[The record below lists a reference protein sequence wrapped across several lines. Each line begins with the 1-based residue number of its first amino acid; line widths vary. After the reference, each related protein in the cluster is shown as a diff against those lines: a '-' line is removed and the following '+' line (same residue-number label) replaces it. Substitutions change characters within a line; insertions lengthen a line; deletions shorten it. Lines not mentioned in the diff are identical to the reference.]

1 METKLKYIQF
11 ENGIEIISEVDISD
25 WKQSEIIRL
34 INPLKLFVIPPLMDK
49 STASSIT
56 GNQSMV
62 LTKWIPWVGTS
73 ITIKVDKILVV
84 EDVDVSMVEYYN
96 STLDQYL
103 KSDME
108 FDKEPEREGRGSI
121 LESEDELEDFVEI
134 IKAMSSKYK
143 RILH

>member
-56 GNQSMV
+56 GNQTMV

-84 EDVDVSMVEYYN
+84 EDVDVPMIEYYN
-96 STLDQYL
+96 STLEHYL

-108 FDKEPEREGRGSI
+108 VDKEPEREGPGSI

>member
-56 GNQSMV
+56 GNQTMV

-84 EDVDVSMVEYYN
+84 EDVDVPMIEYYN

-108 FDKEPEREGRGSI
+108 FDKEPEREGPGSI

>member
-1 METKLKYIQF
+1 
-11 ENGIEIISEVDISD
+11 
-25 WKQSEIIRL
+25 
-34 INPLKLFVIPPLMDK
+34 MDK

-56 GNQSMV
+56 GNQTMV

-84 EDVDVSMVEYYN
+84 EDVDVPMIEYYN
-96 STLDQYL
+96 STLEHYL

-108 FDKEPEREGRGSI
+108 VDKEPEREGPGSI